1 MAEFNVRS
9 DSVNVEQIM
18 EQIRARIR
26 EKRGVDYTEQQ
37 IRELASVKLEKLID
51 PRVRSD
57 LVEQF
62 KRRRP
67 AVYEPLML
75 PALKPF
81 EPRIDAKSLY
91 VPEYMPEYSPSHVP
105 DEWLY
110 AFEQETI
117 YETHRGPLRFIRKLL
132 NPILKLLFNPNPII
146 QALHRQGNF
155 NRVLVERDTQIM
167 QRDRLIVERDKQIV
181 ALTEQ
186 ILARDREIVDHDDM
200 IRHRDQLIVERDN
213 TRELQRVERREM
225 DALYYEVIH
234 NLVFELTRLGIENKN
249 LKMRLESIASRLEF
263 NERRARAL
271 ESVVVYK
278 PSEEVDAAKEAGA
291 GSQRAAAERQQ
302 GESAHSQQP
311 HTVATGPGAPAGPGA
326 PPLGEGP
333 GQRSRRRRRRRGRRG
348 GASALSIMG
357 GGSSPSSGT
366 GSQEQSPLPTDSA
379 APPNDA
385 ASRGDAGTDS
395 SSADDD
401 ESDQQ

>member
-75 PALKPF
+75 PPLKPY

-146 QALHRQGNF
+146 QALHRQGNL

-181 ALTEQ
+181 ERDNQLT
-186 ILARDREIVDHDDM
+186 ARDSEIVDHDDM

-213 TRELQRVERREM
+213 TRELQRVDRREM

-249 LKMRLESIASRLEF
+249 LKMRPESIASRLEF

-271 ESVVVYK
+271 ASVVCK
-278 PSEEVDAAKEAGA
+278 PSEEVDLLRSRRPQRPADGNKASPLTPQPHLRQGPERRRTGRSPPWRRTRPTQPAPASRRGSPGGA
-291 GSQRAAAERQQ
+291 LRPVDRVRRCLRDRLA
-302 GESAHSQQP
+302 GESA
-311 HTVATGPGAPAGPGA
+311 
-326 PPLGEGP
+326 
-333 GQRSRRRRRRRGRRG
+333 SR
-348 GASALSIMG
+348 
-357 GGSSPSSGT
+357 
-366 GSQEQSPLPTDSA
+366 
-379 APPNDA
+379 
-385 ASRGDAGTDS
+385 
-395 SSADDD
+395 
-401 ESDQQ
+401 